1 MVANLMALD
10 THQLVIHDY
19 KSEKF
24 MVVLYLGEESSKKRN
39 GHLMLRWFHFYSSS
53 YAIIFYC

>member
-24 MVVLYLGEESSKKRN
+24 MVVLYLGEESSKRN